1 MPTEGQHSLTD
12 SMITFATRLRGL
24 RADQNPDDLSNVLR
38 AAIKERE
45 LYNMYVSSLIEDT
58 ERTEALLEVFDKV
71 CSVICAILWEFV
83 LSVAVGNRLL
93 RLPHTISRSLNS
105 FCNSPVEWGFCQ
117 PPTSFQRS
125 SSKCLSVLSHVGVPA
140 MFGRASVII
149 NEWR

>member
-12 SMITFATRLRGL
+12 SMITFATRLREL

-93 RLPHTISRSLNS
+93 RLPIRFRDL
-105 FCNSPVEWGFCQ
+105 
-117 PPTSFQRS
+117 
-125 SSKCLSVLSHVGVPA
+125 
-140 MFGRASVII
+140 
-149 NEWR
+149 

>member
-71 CSVICAILWEFV
+71 RSVICAILWEFA

-93 RLPHTISRSLNS
+93 RLPHTIS
-105 FCNSPVEWGFCQ
+105 
-117 PPTSFQRS
+117 
-125 SSKCLSVLSHVGVPA
+125 
-140 MFGRASVII
+140 
-149 NEWR
+149 